1 MVSIENSHLIVEKLG
16 SRGSCSLSLIWN
28 VGNKVLLEGG
38 VLLKAPTLAFGSMF
52 LEYYGNQNFPMLRS
66 RTLPIRFVKGV
77 HRVSSITRSI
87 DVRSF

>member
-66 RTLPIRFVKGV
+66 RTLPNSVY
-77 HRVSSITRSI
+77 
-87 DVRSF
+87 VRSEARCDVNDDMNSL